1 MSPRIRFVGAASNS
15 ELLVMTDE
23 ILGKLETGNWCCKE
37 GELNKPNAV
46 KTFDINRMQEKG
58 RKQTQWRY
66 PQLHQYVAG
75 ISALI
80 LKKYE
85 WTAGL
90 CSISDLSY
98 LPWYQL
104 VTITSPAIFGKY

>member
-1 MSPRIRFVGAASNS
+1 MN
-15 ELLVMTDE
+15 DE
-23 ILGKLETGNWCCKE
+23 IPGNQKLETGVAKRAR
-37 GELNKPNAV
+37 LNKPNAV
-46 KTFDINRMQEKG
+46 KTFDINRIQEKA

-75 ISALI
+75 ISGLI

-85 WTAGL
+85 WTAVL
-90 CSISDLSY
+90 RPVPDLSY

-104 VTITSPAIFGKY
+104 VIISSAPIFEKY